1 MEPSA
6 RGRLREWLALAL
18 SAPDLVIADL
28 KPLHGG
34 AIQENWLLD
43 VTVAG
48 AAQALV
54 LRKDAAATISLSR
67 SRMEEFALLRLA
79 HEAGVAVPE
88 PVAFCGDAAILG
100 TPFAVMARVSG
111 TGLGPKIVKDVA
123 LGGDREALA
132 NRLGRELAMIH
143 GLQPDAAMR
152 AFLGGEP
159 AQPCLAVVQRCR
171 DSLDALGLTRPVL
184 EWALRWAELHAPQN
198 RPVTLCHRDF
208 RTGNYMVDAEGLT
221 AILDWEFAGW
231 SDPMEDVGWFCA
243 RCWRFSRPE
252 LEAGGIGSRKAFCE
266 GYRAGGGSIDA
277 DAVAWWEVVAHLR
290 WAVTALE
297 QADRHISG
305 REHSLEH
312 VMTGRI
318 AAELEYSVLIQTG
331 PAAWLVAAE
340 PAIPAGLGPRQPRN
354 GDVTGPALLA
364 LAREQDASALTKTAP
379 ERERYFNALIS
390 NAEAVGAR
398 DMANG
403 ALVEAAREHLNQ
415 TLDGHDIAM
424 AVRSGAIDGDATVH
438 ADLVMEAWL
447 AASSWRPGAV
457 DS

>member
-1 MEPSA
+1 MDAAA
-6 RGRLREWLALAL
+6 RGRLRDWLAGALA
-18 SAPDLVIADL
+18 APDLAITDL
-28 KPLHGG
+28 RPLHGG

-43 VTVAG
+43 LTVAG

-67 SRMEEFALLRLA
+67 SRAEEFALLSLA
-79 HEAGVAVPE
+79 HGAGVAVPK
-88 PVAFCGDAAILG
+88 PVAFCADASVLG
-100 TPFAVMARVSG
+100 TPFAVMARVDG
-111 TGLGPKIVKDVA
+111 TGLGPKIVKDMA
-123 LGGDREALA
+123 LGGAREALA
-132 NRLGRELAMIH
+132 MRLGRELATIH
-143 GLQPDAAMR
+143 GLQPDDAAA
-152 AFLGGEP
+152 AFLGNKPE
-159 AQPCLAVVQRCR
+159 QPGLAVVQRCR

-184 EWALRWAELHAPQN
+184 EWALRWAQLHVPRG

-208 RTGNYMVDAEGLT
+208 RTGNYMVDARGLT

-231 SDPMEDVGWFCA
+231 SDPMEDIGWFCA

-252 LEAGGIGSRKAFCE
+252 LEAGGIGTRKAFYE

-318 AAELEYSVLIQTG
+318 AAELEYAALMQTG

-340 PAIPAGLGPRQPRN
+340 PAIPAGLGPRQPRS

-364 LAREQDASALTKTAP
+364 LARAQDASTLAKAAP
-379 ERERYFNALIS
+379 ERERYFNALTS

-403 ALVEAAREHLNQ
+403 ALLEAAREQLNQ
-415 TLDGHDIAM
+415 TLDGHDIVM

-438 ADLVMEAWL
+438 ADLVMEGWL

-457 DS
+457 ES